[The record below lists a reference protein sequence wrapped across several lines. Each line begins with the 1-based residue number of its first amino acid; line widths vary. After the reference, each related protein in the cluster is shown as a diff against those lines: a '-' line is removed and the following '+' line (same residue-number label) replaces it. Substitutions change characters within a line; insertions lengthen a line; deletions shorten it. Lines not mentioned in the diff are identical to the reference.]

1 MITSEI
7 REIVASSPLF
17 NGLNSE
23 SISDILESSQEI
35 SFESGQLIMREGDRF
50 GNLYIIT
57 EGEVQIEKEDTE
69 SGEVKVLHTRKVG
82 ASLGEMSLIDMN
94 NRSATVR
101 AKTSVK
107 AISIKSE
114 LMSTLFDQDPKI
126 LTLMAINIAKIL
138 SERLRE
144 ADEIISNRPL
154 P

>member
-1 MITSEI
+1 MVTSEI
-7 REIVASSPLF
+7 RQIVASSPLF
-17 NGLNSE
+17 NGLKSE
-23 SISDILESSQEI
+23 SISDILDSSQEI
-35 SFESGQLIMREGDRF
+35 SFESGQLIMSEGDRF

-57 EGEVQIEKEDTE
+57 EGEVQIEKEDKE
-69 SGEVKVLHTRKVG
+69 SGEVKVFHTRKIG

-126 LTLMAINIAKIL
+126 LTSIAINIAKIL